1 MIRIKPESATIKAS
15 AGDSPSQQAN
25 PHSAQMWLLA
35 SSFSLLMISP
45 SLLASRHLSVVEIRS
60 SGVISNATRLFAWP
74 CPLAALN
81 LLKKD

>member
-1 MIRIKPESATIKAS
+1 MIRIKPGSATIKTS
-15 AGDSPSQQAN
+15 AGASPSQQAN

-45 SLLASRHLSVVEIRS
+45 SLLASCHLSVVEIRS
-60 SGVISNATRLFAWP
+60 NGVISNPTRLFAWP
-74 CPLAALN
+74 CPLAALT